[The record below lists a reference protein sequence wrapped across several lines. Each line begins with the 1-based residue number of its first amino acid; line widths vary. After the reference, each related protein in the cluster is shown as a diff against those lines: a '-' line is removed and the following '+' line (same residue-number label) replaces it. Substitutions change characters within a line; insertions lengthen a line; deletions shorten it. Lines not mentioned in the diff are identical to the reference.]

1 MCTLLKRFFSISLC
15 SISLFT
21 LPAMA
26 QQISTGGVIHFRG
39 AIVESPC
46 DVNARQQQIELSCMR
61 DGTTRNSLYSQQQ
74 VATDP
79 QNVQQIATV
88 KMHYLNEQKNMAIL
102 NIEYK

>member
-1 MCTLLKRFFSISLC
+1 MCTLLKRILNTGLWAFSL
-15 SISLFT
+15 LT

-26 QQISTGGVIHFRG
+26 TQILPGGVIHFRG

-46 DVNARQQQIELSCMR
+46 DVNRQQQQIELSCIR
-61 DGTTRNSLYSQQQ
+61 NGTNQNSLYNPQQL
-74 VATDP
+74 ATAP
-79 QNVQQIATV
+79 QNVQEIATV

>member
-1 MCTLLKRFFSISLC
+1 MYIIKAFFKYQLVQYFS
-15 SISLFT
+15 FT

-61 DGTTRNSLYSQQQ
+61 DGTTRNSLYNQQQ
-74 VATDP
+74 VATAP

>member
-1 MCTLLKRFFSISLC
+1 MCTLLKRFLSISLC

-26 QQISTGGVIHFRG
+26 QQISTGGIIHFRG

-46 DVNARQQQIELSCMR
+46 DVNARHQQIELSCMR
-61 DGTTRNSLYSQQQ
+61 DGTTRNSLYNQQQ
-74 VATDP
+74 VATAP

>member
-1 MCTLLKRFFSISLC
+1 MCTLLKRILSASLC
-15 SISLFT
+15 TFSLLT
-21 LPAMA
+21 LPTMA
-26 QQISTGGVIHFRG
+26 QQITTGGVIHFRG

-46 DVNARQQQIELSCMR
+46 DVNTQQQQIELSCMR
-61 DGTTRNSLYSQQQ
+61 DGTTRNSLYNQQQ
-74 VATDP
+74 LSTTS

>member
-46 DVNARQQQIELSCMR
+46 DVNARQQQIELSC
-61 DGTTRNSLYSQQQ
+61 GF
-74 VATDP
+74 V
-79 QNVQQIATV
+79 
-88 KMHYLNEQKNMAIL
+88 E
-102 NIEYK
+102 

>member
-1 MCTLLKRFFSISLC
+1 MCTLLKRFLSLSLC

-46 DVNARQQQIELSCMR
+46 DVNARQQQI
-61 DGTTRNSLYSQQQ
+61 
-74 VATDP
+74 
-79 QNVQQIATV
+79 ATV

>member
-1 MCTLLKRFFSISLC
+1 MCTLLKRFFCICLC

-26 QQISTGGVIHFRG
+26 QQISTGGVINIRG

-46 DVNARQQQIELSCMR
+46 DGNARQKQIELSCMR
-61 DGTTRNSLYSQQQ
+61 DGNPRNSLYSQQQ
-74 VATDP
+74 VATAP

-88 KMHYLNEQKNMAIL
+88 KMNYLNEQKNMSIL
-102 NIEYK
+102 NIENK

>member
-1 MCTLLKRFFSISLC
+1 MCTLLKRILSASLC
-15 SISLFT
+15 TFSLLT
-21 LPAMA
+21 LPTMA
-26 QQISTGGVIHFRG
+26 QQITTGGVIHFRG

-46 DVNARQQQIELSCMR
+46 DVNTQQQQIELSCMR
-61 DGTTRNSLYSQQQ
+61 DGTTRNSLYNQQQ
-74 VATDP
+74 LATTP

>member
-1 MCTLLKRFFSISLC
+1 CNPTSSKFIHTWLRFGEIMRGSL
-15 SISLFT
+15 S
-21 LPAMA
+21 
-26 QQISTGGVIHFRG
+26 
-39 AIVESPC
+39 
-46 DVNARQQQIELSCMR
+46 ARQQQIELSCMR

-74 VATDP
+74 VATAP

>member
-1 MCTLLKRFFSISLC
+1 MCTLLKRILSTSLC
-15 SISLFT
+15 AFSLLT
-21 LPAMA
+21 LPAIA
-26 QQISTGGVIHFRG
+26 QQITTGGVIHFRG

-46 DVNARQQQIELSCMR
+46 DVNRQQQQIELSCMR
-61 DGTTRNSLYSQQQ
+61 DGTTRNSLYNQQQ
-74 VATDP
+74 VATSP

>member
-1 MCTLLKRFFSISLC
+1 MYIIKAFFKYQLVQYFS
-15 SISLFT
+15 FYP
-21 LPAMA
+21 PAMA

-61 DGTTRNSLYSQQQ
+61 DGTTRNSLYNQQQ
-74 VATDP
+74 VATAP

>member
-1 MCTLLKRFFSISLC
+1 MCTLLKRILSASLC
-15 SISLFT
+15 TFSLLT

-26 QQISTGGVIHFRG
+26 QQITTGGIIHFRG

-46 DVNARQQQIELSCMR
+46 DVNTQQQQIELTCMR
-61 DGTTRNSLYSQQQ
+61 DGTTRNSLYNQQQ
-74 VATDP
+74 LARTS